1 MQNKLKTTLTLLF
14 AGVIN
19 LQAQAP
25 ANKES
30 TAKEPTANEAAW
42 NALIGTRI
50 EAGATNPALAAT
62 TAATTPEA
70 IAIKEKILA
79 GTTITNTE
87 ASAVGVIAKANGG
100 EAALR
105 EAFRAIAASSKTG
118 AGVSRA
124 RAAVKLWDRDLT
136 GWTDE
141 MLDLRPDQAS
151 MLAMSP
157 EATPEFKLRVW
168 NVIKDRSAHNCRSL
182 FKAYRGTFPKAVQ
195 IEITQ
200 KQKDILLALPIRD
213 ARANAWLAEMSA
225 DLIALQLD
233 Q

>member
-1 MQNKLKTTLTLLF
+1 MKPTLTLLALLT

-25 ANKES
+25 AS
-30 TAKEPTANEAAW
+30 KEPTANEAAW
-42 NALIGTRI
+42 NTLIASRS
-50 EAGATNPALAAT
+50 EAGATNPALA
-62 TAATTPEA
+62 AATTPEA
-70 IAIKEKILA
+70 IAIKETVMA
-79 GTTITNTE
+79 AATMTNTE

-105 EAFRAIAASSKTG
+105 ETFRAIAASSKTG

-151 MLAMSP
+151 MLAMTP

-200 KQKDILLALPIRD
+200 KQKDILLALPTRD
-213 ARANAWLAEMSA
+213 ASKNSWLAEISA

>member
-1 MQNKLKTTLTLLF
+1 MKPTLTLLALLV

-19 LQAQAP
+19 LQAQTP
-25 ANKES
+25 ASKES

-42 NALIGTRI
+42 NALIGARI
-50 EAGATNPALAAT
+50 EAGATNPALAA
-62 TAATTPEA
+62 ATTPEA
-70 IAIKEKILA
+70 IAIKDKVME
-79 GTTITNTE
+79 GSTMTNTE
-87 ASAVGVIAKANGG
+87 AIAVGVIAKANGG

-124 RAAVKLWDRDLT
+124 RAGVKFWDRDMT

-157 EATPEFKLRVW
+157 EATPEFRLRVW
-168 NVIKDRSAHNCRSL
+168 NVIKDRSAHNCRGF
-182 FKAYRGTFPKAVQ
+182 FKAYRATFPKPVQ

-213 ARANAWLAEMSA
+213 AKANAWLAEMSA

>member
-1 MQNKLKTTLTLLF
+1 MKPTLTLLALLV

-19 LQAQAP
+19 LQAPAP
-25 ANKES
+25 ASKET

-42 NALIGTRI
+42 NALIAARI
-50 EAGATNPALAAT
+50 EAGATNPAQA
-62 TAATTPEA
+62 AATTPEA
-70 IAIKEKILA
+70 IAIKEKVMA
-79 GTTITNTE
+79 AATMTNTE

-200 KQKDILLALPIRD
+200 KQKDILLALPTRD
-213 ARANAWLAEMSA
+213 ARANSWLAEISA

>member
-1 MQNKLKTTLTLLF
+1 MKPTLTLLALLV

-25 ANKES
+25 ES
-30 TAKEPTANEAAW
+30 KEPTANEVAW
-42 NALIGTRI
+42 NALIDARI
-50 EAGATNPALAAT
+50 EAGATNPAQA
-62 TAATTPEA
+62 AATTPEA
-70 IAIKEKILA
+70 IAIKEKIMV
-79 GTTITNTE
+79 GSTITNAE
-87 ASAVGVIAKANGG
+87 ASTVGIIAKANGG
-100 EAALR
+100 EPALR

-124 RAAVKLWDRDLT
+124 RAGVKFWDRDLT

-151 MLAMSP
+151 MLAVSP
-157 EATPEFKLRVW
+157 EATQEFKLRVW
-168 NVIKDRSAHNCRSL
+168 NVIKDRSAHNCRGF

-200 KQKDILLALPIRD
+200 KQKDILLTLPTRD
-213 ARANAWLAEMSA
+213 TRANAWLAEMSA